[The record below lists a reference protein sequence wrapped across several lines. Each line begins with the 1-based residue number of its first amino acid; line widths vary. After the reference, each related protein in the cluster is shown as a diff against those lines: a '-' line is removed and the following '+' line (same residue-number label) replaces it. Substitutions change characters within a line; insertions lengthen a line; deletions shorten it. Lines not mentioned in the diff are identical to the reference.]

1 MKKIREH
8 IFSNKI
14 SEIIFIAFTV
24 LNILG
29 FCMGEI
35 PFIIICVTG
44 LWISNLIFCFV
55 NIKERI
61 LYFWLQVTI
70 GVFLIGRPLLNTIEN
85 KRWWNV
91 EWLGEDSVYTALLI
105 IAISLWSMH
114 VGALLISCLKAKGKS
129 KAVIKSE
136 PADRKEKREAFR
148 KNMQVISMLMYYA
161 TAFFFVIAGFEKVF
175 FVHSHSYLEYYSEF
189 TSHLPGIVPIAA
201 SLMNYSLCMFLATF
215 PAKRRT
221 FCALFL
227 FEITAVFDLV
237 VGVRGPIV
245 LHSVFILVY
254 YLLRDFLGDKEKW
267 IGKIEKGLLAVCTP
281 SMLIFM
287 TAYAYIRSGL
297 RVLDANPFNLIKG
310 FFVSQGVTFE
320 VVARGITVQNQ
331 LPQRAVRNYTFG
343 SFIDYIVHGRAGQL
357 LFGTE
362 ALPSGNNVI
371 NGTQSNSLAHNLSY
385 VTRGKEYLQGK
396 GWGSSYVLENYIDFG
411 IAGVVLFSLI
421 LGMLLVLFTHLLKKN
436 LLLDTIILVSLLNI
450 FYIPRAEAT
459 GWLTFIITI
468 QFWFCMACCYIG
480 TATVIKVPVLERIF
494 DKMKL
499 LPPPDVKIKSES
511 KIHVFINR
519 YKLKKY
525 VIALS
530 GVIVLGCGLLYYR
543 QTANKLEGELQTSL
557 QTKGAEYAGRR
568 VSFEVN
574 VKNGNGEYEYKFSEV
589 FNGKRKTIQEYSS
602 DNKYVFIIDNVGD
615 HVYYVDFKDSDGKKG
630 TLSYTIKVTKRPN
643 S

>member
-1 MKKIREH
+1 MTKIKEK
-8 IFSNKI
+8 IFNCKI
-14 SEIIFIAFTV
+14 SEIIFWVFTV
-24 LNILG
+24 LNITS
-29 FCMGEI
+29 FFTVDI

-44 LWISNLIFCFV
+44 LWVSNLIFCFV

-61 LYFWLQVTI
+61 IFFWMQITI
-70 GVFLIGRPLLNTIEN
+70 GVFLISRPLINTIEG
-85 KRWWNV
+85 KQWWGV
-91 EWLGEDSVYTALLI
+91 EWLGVSGVYTALLI
-105 IAISLWSMH
+105 IAISLFSMH
-114 VGALLISCLKAKGKS
+114 IGGLLMSRIKTRS
-129 KAVIKSE
+129 KIKSAE
-136 PADRKEKREAFR
+136 KKVLPDRKEKIEAFR
-148 KNMQVISMLMYYA
+148 NNMQVVSMLLYYVS
-161 TAFFFVIAGFEKVF
+161 AFFFVIAGFEKVL
-175 FVHSHSYLEYYSEF
+175 FVHAHSYLEYYSAF
-189 TSHLPGIVPIAA
+189 TSQLPGFVPIAA

-215 PAKRRT
+215 PGKRRS
-221 FCALFL
+221 FYALSL
-227 FEITAVFDLV
+227 FELTAVFDLV

-245 LHSVFILVY
+245 LHSIFILVY

-267 IGKIEKGLLAVCTP
+267 IGKIEKALLIIGTP

-297 RVLDANPFNLIKG
+297 RVLDANPIKLLKG

-320 VVARGITVQNQ
+320 VVARGITIQDQ
-331 LPQRAVRNYTFG
+331 LPQRAGRNYTFG

-411 IAGVVLFSLI
+411 FAGVIIFSLV
-421 LGMLLVLFTHLLKKN
+421 LGMLLILFTHLLKKN

-468 QFWFCMACCYIG
+468 QFWFCMACCFIG
-480 TATVIKVPVLERIF
+480 TVAVIKIPVLGKNF

-499 LPPPDVKIKSES
+499 MPSIDVKKKSEG
-511 KIHVFINR
+511 KILAFINR
-519 YKLKKY
+519 HNLRKY
-525 VIALS
+525 IIALS
-530 GVIVLGCGLLYYR
+530 CVVILVGCLFFYR
-543 QTANKLEGELQTSL
+543 QATNKLEGKLQTSL

-574 VKNGNGEYEYKFSEV
+574 VKNGNGKYEYKFSEV
-589 FNGKRKTIQEYSS
+589 FNGKRQTIQEYSS
-602 DNKYVFIIDNVGD
+602 NNKCVFIIDNVGD

-630 TLSYTIKVTKRPN
+630 MLSYTIKVTKRPN